1 MIVALDLDNT
11 LVEWQTHWANLY
23 EQWFGP
29 LLPVERTEPEPR
41 FEDFVEPGGDELPW
55 FEAYSAWLGDP
66 LSEWDACL
74 KYTHFET
81 IDEFYQW
88 YDKANGWA
96 TQPWTPGA
104 QGFLYELDQHPH
116 IDYRFVTARPTQ
128 AGALEAV
135 QRVLPW
141 GGALTVTN
149 NTSKHTVKA
158 DIWVD
163 DAPEVLESLAANGKK
178 AIRFA
183 QPWNEGVE
191 AFAVANSWAEVLT
204 ILKENL

>member
-11 LVEWQTHWANLY
+11 LLEWQTHWADLY
-23 EQWFGP
+23 GRWFGLGHTDP
-29 LLPVERTEPEPR
+29 YEYITSFGPE
-41 FEDFVEPGGDELPW
+41 EV
-55 FEAYSAWLGDP
+55 DP
-66 LSEWDACL
+66 LAEWDACL

-81 IDEFYQW
+81 IDQFYAW

-96 TQPWTPGA
+96 TQPWTVGA
-104 QGFLYELDQHPH
+104 QGFLYELDSHPH
-116 IDYRFVTARPTQ
+116 INYRFVTARPTD
-128 AGALEAV
+128 AGYIEAI
-135 QRVLPW
+135 QRVAPW
-141 GGALTVTN
+141 GGNLSQRDN
-149 NTSKHTVKA
+149 QSKHLVKA

-191 AFAVANSWAEVLT
+191 AFAVANSWADVLT

>member
-11 LVEWQTHWANLY
+11 LVEWQAHWANLY
-23 EQWFGP
+23 HQWFGIDP
-29 LLPVERTEPEPR
+29 AMTT
-41 FEDFVEPGGDELPW
+41 FDTDGPGEWRNTLD
-55 FEAYSAWLGDP
+55 
-66 LSEWDACL
+66 EWDACL

-104 QGFLYELDQHPH
+104 QGFLYELEQHPH

-141 GGALTVTN
+141 GGSLTVTN